1 MKKIYLPLALAA
13 AFTMASCSSEND
25 IPGSDNTPTID
36 LSNGGYVK
44 LNVNM
49 PSTKGSR
56 AVDFKDGLPAE
67 YGVKDATLIL
77 FKGTSES
84 TSTFFGAYSLDA
96 SNFKKDD
103 QNDHITVTKRIT
115 TTLKE
120 NTKLNADER
129 LYALVVLNN
138 QGLVSA
144 DANNE
149 LTWSTNVDHSSYDA
163 DKSFTGFQNAISQTD
178 ADAFSPADIENKGIF
193 MANAPLST
201 AAGGDNDPSSGTIQT
216 LADVTTNI
224 YSTETAAQNN
234 PAAEIYVERAVAKV
248 TLSNT
253 STTGKLTAHAANKI
267 AYKVKNWT
275 LDMKNVNS
283 YLVRHYN
290 TSWSNLKSD
299 KVTSANGK
307 DKYRFVDNSSINPNA
322 AVPLYRTMFA
332 EDPEYNV
339 TGTPAT
345 DKFTHVSATTAVSN
359 GLGADAPLYCKEN
372 TFKVTG
378 QNWNQTTRAI
388 IAVELSVPG
397 STSTFEQDLYTVN
410 GNKDVVYTK
419 ATLEA
424 RALNALTSQ
433 NTEVSNFLKN
443 KTTPS
448 LTITF
453 ANDDQA
459 GAIEITSGTISAKN
473 GVDTETKT
481 VTKADLDAVIP
492 HIVRYLKGV
501 SYYAV
506 RIKHFGDDATPW
518 NVAGQGVA
526 SGSNA
531 SIYPG
536 GNESW
541 FLGRYGVVRNN
552 WYELSVDGVTNL
564 GDATIPTTD
573 DTPDDVLNNYISVG
587 INVLSWAKH
596 SQGSILQ

>member
-1 MKKIYLPLALAA
+1 MKKFYLPLALAA
-13 AFTMASCSSEND
+13 AFTMASCSSENE
-25 IPGSDNTPTID
+25 IPGNGDNTPTID

-49 PSTKGSR
+49 PSTQGSR
-56 AVDFKDGLPAE
+56 DIKYEDGLPNE

-77 FKGTSES
+77 FKGTAES
-84 TSTFFGAYSLDA
+84 SSTFFGAYTLDN
-96 SNFKKDD
+96 SNFSKDD
-103 QNDHITVTKRIT
+103 QNSHITVTKRIT

-120 NTKLNADER
+120 NTKLNAGER

-144 DANNE
+144 NDQNE
-149 LTWSTNVDHSSYDA
+149 LVWSDNVKHTAYDA
-163 DKSFTGFQNAISQTD
+163 DKSFTGFQTAISQTD
-178 ADAFSPADIENKGIF
+178 ADAFSPADIDTKGIF

-201 AAGGDNDPSSGTIQT
+201 AAGGDNDPSSGTVQT

-224 YSTETAAQNN
+224 YTTETAANN
-234 PAAEIYVERAVAKV
+234 SPAAEIYVERAVAKV
-248 TLSNT
+248 TLNNA
-253 STTGKLTAHAANKI
+253 STTGELTAHATQKI
-267 AYKVKNWT
+267 AYKVTNWT

-283 YLVRHYN
+283 YLVRNYS
-290 TSWSNLKSD
+290 TSWSNLHSEFAG
-299 KVTSANGK
+299 SGQN
-307 DKYRFVDNSSINPNA
+307 KYRFVDNSSVNPNA

-332 EDPEYNV
+332 KDPEYDEA
-339 TGTPAT
+339 TPAT
-345 DKFTHVSATTAVSN
+345 DKFTHVAATTAVN
-359 GLGADAPLYCKEN
+359 QGLGDNAPLYCKEN

-378 QNWNQTTRAI
+378 QNQNQTTRAI
-388 IAVELSVPG
+388 IAVQLSEPG
-397 STSTFEQDLYTVN
+397 QTSTFDQDLYTVN

-424 RALNALTSQ
+424 RALNALASQ
-433 NTEVSNFLKN
+433 NATVKTFLQN
-443 KTTPS
+443 KTAPT

-453 ANDDQA
+453 ANNDQA
-459 GAIEITSGTISAKN
+459 GKIEITAGTISAKN
-473 GVDTETKT
+473 GVDTETQT
-481 VTKADLDAVIP
+481 VTKAELDAVIP
-492 HIVRYLKGV
+492 NVVRYLKGV

-506 RIKHFGDDATPW
+506 RIKHFGDKATPW
-518 NVAGQGVA
+518 NVAGQNVA

-536 GNESW
+536 GNDNY

-552 WYELSVDGVTNL
+552 WYDLSVTGVVNL

-573 DTPDDVLNNYISVG
+573 ETPDDVLNNYIAVS

>member
-1 MKKIYLPLALAA
+1 MKEFYLPLALAA
-13 AFTMASCSSEND
+13 AFTMASCSSENEVNGGD
-25 IPGSDNTPTID
+25 TTPTID

-56 AVDFKDGLPAE
+56 AIGYEDGLE
-67 YGVKDATLIL
+67 KESGVKNATLIL

-84 TSTFFGAYSLDA
+84 TSSFFGAYTLDA
-96 SNFKKDD
+96 ENFKKDD

-120 NTKLNADER
+120 DTKLQAGER

-144 DANNE
+144 DAQNQ
-149 LTWSTNVDHSSYDA
+149 LTWSNSVNHTAYDA
-163 DKSFTGFQNAISQTD
+163 DKSFAGFQKAISQTD
-178 ADAFSPADIENKGIF
+178 ADAFSPADIVTKGIF

-201 AAGGDNDPSSGTIQT
+201 AAGGDNDPSSGSVQT

-224 YSTETAAQNN
+224 YSTEAAANSN
-234 PAAEIYVERAVAKV
+234 PAAQIYVERAVAKV

-253 STTGKLTAHAANKI
+253 STTGELTAHATNKI
-267 AYKVKNWT
+267 AYQVSNWT

-283 YLVRHYN
+283 YLVRNYAL
-290 TSWSNLKSD
+290 SWRSLYSD
-299 KVTSANGK
+299 KFTGTGQN
-307 DKYRFVDNSSINPNA
+307 KYRFVDNSSINPNA

-332 EDPEYNV
+332 KDPEYDEA
-339 TGTPAT
+339 TPAT
-345 DKFTHVSATTAVSN
+345 DKFTHVTATTAVNN
-359 GLGADAPLYCKEN
+359 GLGNDAPLYCKEN

-378 QNWNQTTRAI
+378 QNQNQTTRAI
-388 IAVELSVPG
+388 IAVKLSVPG
-397 STSTFEQDLYTVN
+397 QTSTFDQDLYTVN

-419 ATLEA
+419 ETLEA
-424 RALNALTSQ
+424 RALNALASQ
-433 NTEVSNFLKN
+433 NTTVKNFLQG
-443 KTTPS
+443 KTSPK

-459 GAIEITSGTISAKN
+459 GALTITSGTISAKN
-473 GVDTETKT
+473 GVDTETQA
-481 VTKADLDAVIP
+481 VTDAELNAVIP
-492 HIVRYLKGV
+492 NIVRYLKGV

-518 NVAGQGVA
+518 NVKGQNVA

-531 SIYPG
+531 SIYPN
-536 GNESW
+536 GNDSW

-552 WYELSVDGVTNL
+552 WYELSVNGIVNL
-564 GDATIPTTD
+564 GDATITTTD

-596 SQGSILQ
+596 SQGTILQ